1 MKNTLLSI
9 VLTSPLFLI
18 SGGIFK
24 TTSYDY
30 FKVENILYSV
40 PLFALSFIFFHIGS
54 RMEEYCLN
62 KLDNKK

>member
-9 VLTSPLFLI
+9 VLTSPIFII
-18 SGGIFK
+18 SGSIFK
-24 TTSYDY
+24 TSYDY
-30 FKVENILYSV
+30 FKVENIMYSV
-40 PLFALSFIFFHIGS
+40 PLFALSFVFFHIGS